1 MHLSGLSRSSQ
12 RFREHAGLLDAERG
26 DHSLAGGREGV
37 KEMTAFWRRWMGRKQ
52 VILSLGEGAELRQLT
67 MQDAPALYALTVRN
81 RERLRRWM
89 TWVDFVN
96 SEEDTCGFIRESLR
110 NFRSG
115 RSLQMGIWWGG
126 TLVGTIGLFRTA
138 SAEPEAEI
146 GYWIDE
152 SAEGQ
157 GLVTRAARALTQ
169 YAFEHWQVPT
179 VRIRVEPDNVRS
191 RAIPE
196 RLGFRLR
203 GEVEEDWADG
213 SHRTLLVYVM
223 HASDFQKTTQ

>member
-1 MHLSGLSRSSQ
+1 M
-12 RFREHAGLLDAERG
+12 
-26 DHSLAGGREGV
+26 V
-37 KEMTAFWRRWMGRKQ
+37 AFWRRWMGRKQ
-52 VILSLGEGAELRQLT
+52 VVLPLGQDAELRQLT
-67 MQDAPALYALTVRN
+67 MQDAPALFELTLRN

-89 TWVDFVN
+89 TWVDFVQ
-96 SEEDTCGFIRESLR
+96 SEDDTRGFIRESLR

-115 RSLQMGIWWGG
+115 RSLQMGIWLSGD
-126 TLVGTIGLFRTA
+126 LVGTIGLFRTA

-152 SAEGQ
+152 AAEGQ
-157 GLVTRAARALTQ
+157 GLVTRATRELTQ
-169 YAFEHWQVPT
+169 YAFEQWQVPT

-203 GEVEEDWADG
+203 GEIEEDWADG
-213 SHRTLLVYVM
+213 SHRILLVYVM
-223 HASDFQKTTQ
+223 HVSDFKEKTR

>member
-1 MHLSGLSRSSQ
+1 M
-12 RFREHAGLLDAERG
+12 
-26 DHSLAGGREGV
+26 
-37 KEMTAFWRRWMGRKQ
+37 MAFWRRWMGRKQ
-52 VILSLGEGAELRQLT
+52 VVFSLGEDADLRQLT
-67 MQDAPALYALTVRN
+67 MQDAPALFELTVRN

-89 TWVDFVN
+89 TWVDFVC
-96 SEEDTCGFIRESLR
+96 SEDDTRGFIRESLR
-110 NFRSG
+110 NFRSA
-115 RSLQMGIWWGG
+115 RSLQMGIWLNGS
-126 TLVGTIGLFRTA
+126 LVGTIGLFRTA

-152 SAEGQ
+152 AAEGQ
-157 GLVTRAARALTQ
+157 GLVTRATRVLTE
-169 YAFEHWQVPT
+169 YAFEQWQVPT

-203 GEVEEDWADG
+203 GETEEDWADG

-223 HASDFQKTTQ
+223 HASDFRQGSR